1 MSYRNLCYLVIGL
14 ILAITGFNAY
24 QASKLRFDYNFDHF
38 FPTGDDDLAYY
49 NAYRSKFGNDNDYI
63 LLGIDAPNSVFE
75 PSFLAKIDTLSEF
88 LKQQRNVTE
97 VNSPTNLRNPVIE
110 GLGMF
115 EIPYLHPYEPERLK
129 ADSALIFQTPGMV
142 NSFFSKDGK
151 SVTIALKTTPNLL
164 KLPSDTL
171 MQAVNGKLQALILT
185 QTHVAGKAVAQSI
198 FVDRMQYELAFFM
211 SLAILLLIGVLWLT
225 FRTWWG
231 VALPLTVVL
240 FAIIWG
246 LAIMSFFGAPIDLMT
261 VLLPTMMFVVG
272 MSDVMHILTRYVT
285 EIDLGTP
292 KMKAIK
298 ITLKESG
305 FASLLT
311 SITTSV
317 GFFSLVTSPIGPI
330 HNFGLYTGTAVLLT
344 FVLAYTLL
352 PAMMI
357 LLDKPKMHRPTTDG
371 RSWFDILGN
380 LFRKVV
386 RHRLAILGISAG
398 FMLVSVALIT
408 RIKIDSTFLE
418 DLSDD
423 DPVKQD
429 FFYFEKKFAGVRP
442 FEMHL
447 KAPAGKSIYDLE
459 TLRETEEIENYLTNT
474 YGLNFIASPVT
485 VVKALNR
492 SFNGG
497 GNEYYKLPDT
507 EKELKH
513 LTSKLKLFAKKDD
526 LKTLISQDGLS
537 GRLTGRM
544 PDVGS
549 AKAKVMNAKLQ
560 DFISENTDSKLLQTR
575 LTGTALLMDKNGE
588 NLTTNMM
595 YGMGMDIVLVVLIA
609 LGLFRSFRMA
619 IITIIPNLVPILII
633 GGVMGMFGVN
643 MKVSTSIIFTIAF
656 GIAIDDTIHFI
667 SKLKLVTLKEPSL
680 FKAVQYTFKHAG
692 KAIILNSSILVCG
705 FFTLLFS
712 SFDGTFYTGLL
723 IGLTLLFGIAA
734 EIFLLPV
741 LLLYFYKPA
750 KKQLVAQRNAKVL
763 TVKTLEPEQELVN

>member
-1 MSYRNLCYLVIGL
+1 MPYKKYSYLVIAL

-24 QASKLRFDYNFDHF
+24 HASQLRFDYNFDHF
-38 FPTGDDDLAYY
+38 FPAGDEDLAYY
-49 NAYRSKFGNDNDYI
+49 NNYRAKFGNDNDYI
-63 LLGIDAPNSVFE
+63 LLGIDAPVSVFE
-75 PSFLAKIDTLSEF
+75 PAFLAKIDTLSGF
-88 LKQQRNVTE
+88 LKQQRNIVE
-97 VNSPTNLRNPVIE
+97 VISPTTLRNPVVE
-110 GLGMF
+110 GLGVF
-115 EIPYLHPYEPERLK
+115 EIPYLHPYEPERR
-129 ADSALIFQTPGMV
+129 ASDSAQVMQTPGLV
-142 NSFFSKDGK
+142 NSFFSKDGR

-171 MQAVNGKLQALILT
+171 MLAINGKLKSLELHE
-185 QTHVAGKAVAQSI
+185 THVAGKAVAQSI
-198 FVDRMQYELAFFM
+198 FVDRMQFELALFM
-211 SLAILLLIGVLWLT
+211 SLAVVLLVGVLWLT

-231 VALPLTVVL
+231 VVLPLTVVM

-246 LAIMSFFGAPIDLMT
+246 LAVMSFFGAPIDLMT

-285 EIDLGTP
+285 EIDFGTS

-344 FVLAYTLL
+344 FILAYTLL

-357 LLDKPKMHRPTTDG
+357 LLDKPKMHRPTSDG

-380 LFRKVV
+380 LFRQVV
-386 RHRLAILGISAG
+386 RRRLVILGISAG

-408 RIKIDSTFLE
+408 NIKIDSTFLE

-429 FFYFEKKFAGVRP
+429 FFYFERKFAGVRP

-447 KAPAGKSIYDLE
+447 LAPEGKTIYDLK
-459 TLRETEEIENYLTNT
+459 TLLETEEIENYLIKT

-485 VVKALNR
+485 VVKSMNR

-497 GNEYYKLPDT
+497 SNEFYKLPAS
-507 EKELKH
+507 EKELKR
-513 LTSKLKLFAKKDD
+513 LTTKLKLFAKKDD
-526 LKTLISQDGLS
+526 LKSLIAADGS
-537 GRLTGRM
+537 NGRLTGKM

-549 AKAKVMNAKLQ
+549 AKAKVMNTNLREFMAK
-560 DFISENTDSKLLQTR
+560 NTDPKVLQTR

-595 YGMGMDIVLVVLIA
+595 YGMGMDVLLVIIIA
-609 LGLFRSFRMA
+609 FGLFRSFRMA

-633 GGVMGMFGVN
+633 GGVMGLFGVN

-692 KAIILNSSILVCG
+692 KAIILNSSILICG

-723 IGLTLLFGIAA
+723 IGLTLVFGIAA

-750 KKQLVAQRNAKVL
+750 KTVPVPVKKSRVKA
-763 TVKTLEPEQELVN
+763 VKTLERTPELVN

>member
-1 MSYRNLCYLVIGL
+1 MPYKRYCYLVIGI
-14 ILAITGFNAY
+14 ILTITGFNAY
-24 QASKLRFDYNFDHF
+24 HAAQLKFDYNFDHF
-38 FPTGDDDLAYY
+38 FPTGDPDLAYY
-49 NAYRSKFGNDNDYI
+49 NEYRETFGNDNDYI
-63 LLGIDAPNSVFE
+63 LLGIDAPVSVFD
-75 PSFLAKIDTLSEF
+75 PTFLAKIDTLSEF
-88 LKQQRNVTE
+88 LKTQRNVVE
-97 VNSPTNLRNPVIE
+97 VVSPTTLRNPVAE
-110 GLGMF
+110 GFGIF
-115 EIPYLHPYEPERLK
+115 EIPYLHPYEPEKR
-129 ADSALIFQTPGMV
+129 ASDSVLVMQTPGLV

-151 SVTIALKTTPNLL
+151 SISLAMKTTPNLL

-171 MQAVNGKLQALILT
+171 LQAINGKLADLNLT
-185 QTHVAGKAVAQSI
+185 QTHIAGKAIAQSI
-198 FVDRMQYELAFFM
+198 FVDRMQFELALFM
-211 SLAILLLIGVLWLT
+211 SLAVVLLIGVLWLT

-231 VALPLTVVL
+231 VVLPLTVVF

-246 LAIMSFFGAPIDLMT
+246 LAIMYYFGAPIDLMT
-261 VLLPTMMFVVG
+261 VLLPIMMFVVG

-292 KMKAIK
+292 KMQAIK

-305 FASLLT
+305 FASGLT

-330 HNFGLYTGTAVLLT
+330 SNFGLYTGTSVLLT

-357 LLDKPKMHRPTTDG
+357 LLDKPKMHRPTSDG

-380 LFRKVV
+380 LFRQVV
-386 RHRLAILGISAG
+386 RHRVAILGISAG
-398 FMLVSVALIT
+398 FVLVSVALIS
-408 RIKIDSTFLE
+408 RVKIDSTFLE

-423 DPVKQD
+423 DPVKLD
-429 FFYFEKKFAGVRP
+429 FFYFEEKFAGVRP

-447 KAPAGKSIYDLE
+447 KAPAGQSMYSLE
-459 TLRETEEIENYLTNT
+459 TLKETEEIETYLSTT
-474 YGLNFIASPVT
+474 YGLNFITSPVT

-497 GNEYYKLPDT
+497 GNDFYKLPAN
-507 EKELKH
+507 EKDLKK
-513 LTSKLKLFAKKDD
+513 LTGKLKLFAKKDA
-526 LKTLISQDGLS
+526 LKSLITEDGSS
-537 GRLTGRM
+537 GRLTGKM

-549 AKAKVMNAKLQ
+549 AKAKIMNAGLQ
-560 DFISENTDSKLLQTR
+560 DFMAKNTDPKFLQTR

-595 YGMGMDIVLVVLIA
+595 LGMGMDIVIVILIA

-619 IITIIPNLVPILII
+619 IITIIPNLIPILMI
-633 GGVMGMFGVN
+633 GAVMGLFGVN

-656 GIAIDDTIHFI
+656 GIAIDDTIHFV
-667 SKLKLVTLKEPSL
+667 SKLKLVTLEEPSL
-680 FKAVQYTFKHAG
+680 FKAVRHTFMHAG
-692 KAIILNSSILVCG
+692 KAIILNSIILVCG

-723 IGLTLLFGIAA
+723 IGLTLVFGIAA

-741 LLLYFYKPA
+741 LLLYFYKPVTWQ
-750 KKQLVAQRNAKVL
+750 KK
-763 TVKTLEPEQELVN
+763 VKKLKSKPQKLEAELVN

>member
-1 MSYRNLCYLVIGL
+1 MSQRKLCYLVIAL
-14 ILAITGFNAY
+14 VLAITGFNAY
-24 QASKLRFDYNFDHF
+24 HASQLKFDYDFDHF
-38 FPTGDDDLAYY
+38 FPQGDEDLAYY
-49 NAYRSKFGNDNDYI
+49 NDYRAQFGNDNDYI
-63 LLGIDAPNSVFE
+63 LLGIDAPKSVFE
-75 PSFLAKIDTLSEF
+75 PTFLAKIDTLSEF
-88 LKQQRNVTE
+88 LKKQRHIE
-97 VNSPTNLRNPVIE
+97 VVASPTTLRNPVIE
-110 GLGMF
+110 SFGLF
-115 EIPYLHPYEPERLK
+115 EIPYLHPYEPEKL
-129 ADSALIFQTPGMV
+129 ASDSALIFKTPGFV
-142 NSFFSKDGK
+142 NSFFSQDGR
-151 SVTIALKTTPNLL
+151 SVSIALRTTPNLL
-164 KLPSDTL
+164 KLPADTL
-171 MQAVNGKLQALILT
+171 MQNINAELARLKLN
-185 QTHVAGKAVAQSI
+185 QTHVAGKSVAESI
-198 FVDRMQYELAFFM
+198 FVDRMQSELAVFM
-211 SLAILLLIGVLWLT
+211 SLGILLLVGVLWLT

-231 VALPLTVVL
+231 VVLPLIVVL
-240 FAIIWG
+240 FAIVWG
-246 LAIMSFFGAPIDLMT
+246 LAMMQFFGASIDLMT

-285 EIDLGTP
+285 EIDFGTP
-292 KMKAIK
+292 KMEAIK

-311 SITTSV
+311 SITTAV

-330 HNFGLYTGTAVLLT
+330 SNFGLYTGTSVLLT

-352 PAMMI
+352 PAMMV
-357 LLDKPKMHRPTTDG
+357 LLDKPKMHRPSKDG
-371 RSWFDILGN
+371 RSWFDLLGN

-386 RHRLAILGISAG
+386 NNRLAIMAISAG
-398 FMLVSVALIT
+398 FVVISVASIT

-429 FFYFEKKFAGVRP
+429 FFYFEEKFAGVHP

-447 KAPAGKSIYDLE
+447 KAAPGKTLYHLE
-459 TLRETEEIENYLTNT
+459 TLRETEEIENYLRQT
-474 YGLNFIASPVT
+474 YGLNFMASPVT

-492 SFNGG
+492 SYNGG
-497 GNEYYKLPDT
+497 SNAYFKLPET
-507 EKELKH
+507 ENELKR
-513 LTSKLKLFAKKDD
+513 LTAKLKLFAKEDD
-526 LKTLISQDGLS
+526 LKTLISEDGTS
-537 GRLTGRM
+537 GRLTGKM

-549 AKAKVMNAKLQ
+549 AQAKVKNAELKQ
-560 DFISENTDSKLLQTR
+560 FIAKNTNANVLQTR

-595 YGMGMDIVLVVLIA
+595 LGMGTDILIVVLIA

-619 IITIIPNLVPILII
+619 IITIIPNLVPILMI
-633 GGVMGMFGVN
+633 GAVMGIFGVN

-680 FKAVQYTFKHAG
+680 FKAVRYTFKHAG
-692 KAIILNSSILVCG
+692 KAIIINSSILVCG

-723 IGLTLLFGIAA
+723 IGLTLIFGIAA

-750 KKQLVAQRNAKVL
+750 KNKKNGRVL
-763 TVKTLEPEQELVN
+763 AVKTTEAEPVLVN

>member
-1 MSYRNLCYLVIGL
+1 MSYKKISCLVIAV
-14 ILAITGFNAY
+14 ILMLTGFNAY
-24 QASKLRFDYNFDHF
+24 YASRLRFDYNFDHF
-38 FPTGDDDLAYY
+38 FPNGDEDLAYY
-49 NAYRSKFGNDNDYI
+49 NNYRAQFGNDNDYI
-63 LLGIDAPNSVFE
+63 LLGIDAPATVFE
-75 PSFLAKIDTLSEF
+75 PAFLAKIDTLSGF
-88 LKQQRNVTE
+88 LAQQRHV
-97 VNSPTNLRNPVIE
+97 VKVLSPTTLRNPVVE
-110 GLGMF
+110 GLGIF
-115 EIPYLHPYEPERLK
+115 EIPYLHPYEQERRA
-129 ADSALIFQTPGMV
+129 ADSVLVFQTPGLV
-142 NSFFSKDGK
+142 NSLFSKDAR
-151 SVTIALKTTPNLL
+151 SVTIALQTTPNLL

-171 MQAVNGKLQALILT
+171 MQAINEKLESLHFT
-185 QTHVAGKAVAQSI
+185 KTHVAGKAVAQSV
-198 FVDRMQYELAFFM
+198 FVDRMQQELAVFM
-211 SLAILLLIGVLWLT
+211 SLAIVLLIFVLWLT

-231 VALPLTVVL
+231 VALPLVVVL

-285 EIDLGTP
+285 EIDFGTD

-311 SITTSV
+311 SITTAV

-357 LLDKPKMHRPTTDG
+357 LLDKPKMHRPSADG
-371 RSWFDILGN
+371 RSWFDLLGN
-380 LFRKVV
+380 LFRRVV
-386 RHRLAILGISAG
+386 KHRLAILGITAG
-398 FMLVSVALIT
+398 FIVVSGASIT
-408 RIKIDSTFLE
+408 KVRIDSTFLE

-423 DPVKQD
+423 DPVKLD
-429 FFYFEKKFAGVRP
+429 FLYFEKQFAGVRP

-447 KAPAGKSIYDLE
+447 KPAPGKTMYDLE
-459 TLRETEEIENYLTNT
+459 TLRETEEIEHYLTQT
-474 YGLNFIASPVT
+474 YGLNFMASPVT

-497 GNEYYKLPDT
+497 SNAFYKLPAS
-507 EKELKH
+507 EKELKR
-513 LTSKLKLFAKKDD
+513 LTAKLKLFAKKDD
-526 LKTLISQDGLS
+526 LKNLIATDGKS
-537 GRLTGRM
+537 GRLTGKM

-549 AKAKVMNAKLQ
+549 AKAKVMNAGLK
-560 DFISENTDSKLLQTR
+560 DFIAKNTNPKVLQTR

-595 YGMGMDIVLVVLIA
+595 YGMGMDIALVILIA

-619 IITIIPNLVPILII
+619 IITIIPNLVPILMI
-633 GGVMGMFGVN
+633 GAIMGIFGIN

-667 SKLKLVTLKEPSL
+667 SKFRLVTLKEPSL
-680 FKAVQYTFKHAG
+680 FKAIRYTFKHAG
-692 KAIILNSSILVCG
+692 KAIIINSGILVCG

-712 SFDGTFYTGLL
+712 GFDGTFYTGLL
-723 IGLTLLFGIAA
+723 IGLTLIFGIAA

-741 LLLYFYKPA
+741 LLLYFYKPE
-750 KKQLVAQRNAKVL
+750 KRKQKG
-763 TVKTLEPEQELVN
+763 TVPKEKTPDFRRELVN